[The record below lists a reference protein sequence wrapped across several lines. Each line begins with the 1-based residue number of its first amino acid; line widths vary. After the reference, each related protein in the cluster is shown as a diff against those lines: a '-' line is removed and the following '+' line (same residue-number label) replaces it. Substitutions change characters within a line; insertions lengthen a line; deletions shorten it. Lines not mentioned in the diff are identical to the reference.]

1 MKVIAAIQRS
11 IPVHDR
17 GELRR
22 EIMELAWPAIIENLL
37 VMSVGIADTAMVG
50 RLGSASLAAVD
61 LANRL
66 VMFALAVFSAIL
78 IGTTAV
84 VARSIGAGDRDTANQ
99 ALRQAL
105 IMVAVLALPL
115 LIPGTI
121 FARNC
126 LSFMMVLQESPD
138 LSVMNAGTEY
148 MQITIPFMIF
158 ALLMMTINSCLRGA
172 GDTRTPMVVTGVSN
186 VVNIVGN
193 YFLIFG
199 KGPFPAMGVA
209 GAAWATNVARVIGA
223 ILVVR
228 AVYGGRGRL
237 SLSIHERFKIDI
249 GIMKRILRIG
259 FPAAIEQGLMRGAQ
273 LVYTM
278 IVAGMDTV
286 SIAAHAV
293 ALTAESIS
301 FMPGAGFS
309 LAATTLVGQNMG
321 AGDPEQAERSGYE
334 SGNMATLV
342 MSGMGILFFI
352 FPRFFVGLFSKDPE
366 VVELAS
372 RCLRL
377 VAISQPALAWVMTIA
392 GGLRGVG
399 DTRWVMIITIVG
411 FWGIRITLAYALAV
425 SAGMGLIGAWIAMV
439 VDLIVR
445 SILLALRF
453 RQGGWKK
460 LEV

>member
-1 MKVIAAIQRS
+1 MTAIQHS
-11 IPVHDR
+11 LPAYDK
-17 GELRR
+17 GQLRR
-22 EIMELAWPAIIENLL
+22 EIMELAWPAVIENLL

-50 RLGSASLAAVD
+50 RLGPASLAAVD

-84 VARSIGAGDRDTANQ
+84 VARSIGAGDTKTANQ

-105 IMVAVLALPL
+105 IMVTALSLPFIIL
-115 LIPGTI
+115 GTI
-121 FARNC
+121 YARNC

-138 LSVMNAGTEY
+138 LAVIDAGAQY
-148 MQITIPFMIF
+148 MQITIPFMLC

-172 GDTRTPMVVTGVSN
+172 GDTRTPMVVTGISN
-186 VVNIVGN
+186 VVNIIGN

-209 GAAWATNVARVIGA
+209 GAAWSTNLARLVGA
-223 ILVVR
+223 VLVVK

-237 SLSIHERFKIDI
+237 SLSIHERFRIDL
-249 GIMKRILRIG
+249 GIMRRILRVG
-259 FPAAIEQGLMRGAQ
+259 FPAAIEQGLMRSAQ
-273 LVYTM
+273 LVYSM

-309 LAATTLVGQNMG
+309 LAATTLVGQSLG
-321 AGDPEQAERSGYE
+321 AGNPERAERSGYE
-334 SGNMATLV
+334 SGKMATLI
-342 MSGMGILFFI
+342 MSSMGVLFFI
-352 FPRFFVGLFSKDPE
+352 FPRFFVGLFSKDPD
-366 VVELAS
+366 VIELAS
-372 RCLRL
+372 QCLRL

-399 DTRWVMIITIVG
+399 DTRWVMIITVLG
-411 FWGIRITLAYALAV
+411 FWGVRVTLAYALAL
-425 SAGMGLIGAWIAMV
+425 SAGWGLIGAWVGMV
-439 VDLIVR
+439 VDLIIR
-445 SILLALRF
+445 SILLVLRF
-453 RQGGWKK
+453 RQGGWKD

>member
-1 MKVIAAIQRS
+1 MTALQRGLPS
-11 IPVHDR
+11 YDR
-17 GELRR
+17 GQLRR
-22 EIMELAWPAIIENLL
+22 QIMELAWPAVIENLL

-50 RLGSASLAAVD
+50 RLGPASLAAVD

-84 VARSIGAGDRDTANQ
+84 VARSIGADDTKTANQ

-105 IMVAVLALPL
+105 IMVTALGLPFIIL
-115 LIPGTI
+115 GTI
-121 FARNC
+121 FAEDC
-126 LSFMMVLQESPD
+126 LSFMMILQESPD
-138 LSVMNAGTEY
+138 MDVINAGAQY
-148 MQITIPFMIF
+148 MQITIPFMLC

-172 GDTRTPMVVTGVSN
+172 GDTRTPMMVTGISN

-193 YFLIFG
+193 YLLIFG
-199 KGPFPAMGVA
+199 VGPFPAMGVA
-209 GAAWATNVARVIGA
+209 GAAWSTNLARLVGA
-223 ILVVR
+223 VLVVR
-228 AVYGGRGRL
+228 VVYGGRGRL
-237 SLSIHERFKIDI
+237 SLSIHERFQIDL
-249 GIMKRILRIG
+249 GIMRRILRVG
-259 FPAAIEQGLMRGAQ
+259 FPAAIEQGLMRSAQ
-273 LVYTM
+273 LVYSM

-309 LAATTLVGQNMG
+309 LAATTLVGQSLG
-321 AGDPEQAERSGYE
+321 AGDPDRAEQSGYE
-334 SGNMATLV
+334 SGRMATLI
-342 MSGMGILFFI
+342 MSSMGVLFFM

-366 VVELAS
+366 VIELAS
-372 RCLRL
+372 QCLRL

-399 DTRWVMIITIVG
+399 DTRWVMLITVFG
-411 FWGIRITLAYALAV
+411 FWGVRVTLAYIFAL
-425 SAGMGLIGAWIAMV
+425 SAGWGLIGAWIGMV
-439 VDLIVR
+439 VDLFVR
-445 SILLALRF
+445 STLLVLRF
-453 RQGGWKK
+453 RQGGWKE